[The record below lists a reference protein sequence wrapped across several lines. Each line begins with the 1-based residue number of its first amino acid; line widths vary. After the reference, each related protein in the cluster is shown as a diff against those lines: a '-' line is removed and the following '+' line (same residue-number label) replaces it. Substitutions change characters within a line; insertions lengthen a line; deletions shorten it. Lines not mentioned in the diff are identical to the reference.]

1 MSEADAEDIRRVLAI
16 CFRGESELD
25 AMDIERILSL
35 DMGWLKPDEAATSVQ
50 ALIASG
56 WLTGGQENLS
66 PVDDFSSSVTPL
78 GWYPRPQRLIHPVP
92 YRRRDTETSESIEEP
107 TIAEEV
113 AAQPAQTT
121 PIQLKEEA
129 NDPRAAT
136 TRRLMKYIARASGLD
151 SEEVQRRATRK
162 QRALVHVTGW
172 MALALVARDQGLD
185 MDSVIQALS

>member
-1 MSEADAEDIRRVLAI
+1 MTKADAEDIRRVLAI

-50 ALIASG
+50 ALIAKG

-92 YRRRDTETSESIEEP
+92 SRRGEASTSESMDEP
-107 TIAEEV
+107 QITDEI
-113 AAQPAQTT
+113 AAQPAKST
-121 PIQLKEEA
+121 PVQLKEEA

-185 MDSVIQALS
+185 MESVIQALS

>member
-1 MSEADAEDIRRVLAI
+1 MTEADAEDIRRVLAI

-92 YRRRDTETSESIEEP
+92 YKRAEASTSNSVDEP
-107 TIAEEV
+107 TTTDEV
-113 AAQPAQTT
+113 ATQPAKIT
-121 PIQLKEEA
+121 PVQLK
-129 NDPRAAT
+129 
-136 TRRLMKYIARASGLD
+136 K
-151 SEEVQRRATRK
+151 K
-162 QRALVHVTGW
+162 QTILVLQQPDV
-172 MALALVARDQGLD
+172 
-185 MDSVIQALS
+185 

>member
-1 MSEADAEDIRRVLAI
+1 MTEADTEDIRRVLAI

-35 DMGWLKPDEAATSVQ
+35 DMGWLKPDEAATAVQ
-50 ALIASG
+50 AMIKSG
-56 WLTGGQENLS
+56 WLKGGQENLS
-66 PVDDFSSSVTPL
+66 PVDDFSSSSTPL
-78 GWYPRPQRLIHPVP
+78 GWYPRPQRLMSPVQYTP
-92 YRRRDTETSESIEEP
+92 ALEQAPGTENESK
-107 TIAEEV
+107 TTEV
-113 AAQPAQTT
+113 VQSQQTPASVE
-121 PIQLKEEA
+121 LKEET

-136 TRRLMKYIARASGLD
+136 TRRLLKYIARASGLE

>member
-1 MSEADAEDIRRVLAI
+1 MTIADAEDIRRVLAI

-92 YRRRDTETSESIEEP
+92 YTRAEASKSDSEDEP
-107 TIAEEV
+107 QITEV
-113 AAQPAQTT
+113 AAQPAETT
-121 PIQLKEEA
+121 PVQLKEEA
-129 NDPRAAT
+129 NDPRAST

>member
-92 YRRRDTETSESIEEP
+92 YKRAETETSESIEEP
-107 TIAEEV
+107 TITEEV

>member
-1 MSEADAEDIRRVLAI
+1 MTQEDAEDIRRVLAI

-25 AMDIERILSL
+25 AMDVERILSL

-56 WLTGGQENLS
+56 WLTGGQVNLS

-92 YRRRDTETSESIEEP
+92 YKRAEASISEPIDEP
-107 TIAEEV
+107 TIADEV
-113 AAQPAQTT
+113 AAQAGKAT
-121 PIQLKEEA
+121 PVQLKEEA
-129 NDPRAAT
+129 NDPRSAT

>member
-1 MSEADAEDIRRVLAI
+1 MTEADTEDIRRVLAI

-35 DMGWLKPDEAATSVQ
+35 DMGWLKPDEAATAVQ
-50 ALIASG
+50 AMIKSG
-56 WLTGGQENLS
+56 WLKGGQESLS
-66 PVDDFSSSVTPL
+66 PVDDFSSSSTPL
-78 GWYPRPQRLIHPVP
+78 GWYPRPQRLIGPVQYSP
-92 YRRRDTETSESIEEP
+92 TPEQVSDTEDKP
-107 TIAEEV
+107 
-113 AAQPAQTT
+113 QTT
-121 PIQLKEEA
+121 EVVKPQQTHVSVELKEET

-136 TRRLMKYIARASGLD
+136 TRRLLKYIARASGLE

>member
-1 MSEADAEDIRRVLAI
+1 MTIADAEDIRRVLAI

-66 PVDDFSSSVTPL
+66 PIDDFSSSVTPL

-92 YRRRDTETSESIEEP
+92 YTRAEASTSDSEDWPQI
-107 TIAEEV
+107 TKV
-113 AAQPAQTT
+113 ATQPAETT
-121 PIQLKEEA
+121 PVQLKEEA

>member
-1 MSEADAEDIRRVLAI
+1 MTQEDAEDIRRVLAI

-56 WLTGGQENLS
+56 WLIGGQENLS
-66 PVDDFSSSVTPL
+66 PVDDFASSMTPL
-78 GWYPRPQRLIHPVP
+78 GWHPRPQRLIHPVA
-92 YRRRDTETSESIEEP
+92 YKHGEVATSDLEYEP
-107 TIAEEV
+107 TTTEEV
-113 AAQPAQTT
+113 AAQPAKATSV
-121 PIQLKEEA
+121 QLKEEA

-136 TRRLMKYIARASGLD
+136 TRRLMKYIARASGLEF
-151 SEEVQRRATRK
+151 EEVQRRATRK

>member
-1 MSEADAEDIRRVLAI
+1 MTKADAEDIRRVLAI
-16 CFRGESELD
+16 CFRGETELD

-56 WLTGGQENLS
+56 WLMGGQENLS

-78 GWYPRPQRLIHPVP
+78 GWYPRPQRLIHPTP
-92 YRRRDTETSESIEEP
+92 YKPMEKSTSEPDDAPLVTDAVATEP
-107 TIAEEV
+107 AT
-113 AAQPAQTT
+113 TT

>member
-1 MSEADAEDIRRVLAI
+1 MVD
-16 CFRGESELD
+16 
-25 AMDIERILSL
+25 
-35 DMGWLKPDEAATSVQ
+35 
-50 ALIASG
+50 
-56 WLTGGQENLS
+56 GGQENLS

-92 YRRRDTETSESIEEP
+92 YKRAEASTSDSVDEP
-107 TIAEEV
+107 TSTDEV
-113 AAQPAQTT
+113 AAQPAKTT
-121 PIQLKEEA
+121 PVQLKEEA

-172 MALALVARDQGLD
+172 MALHWSLEIRSRYGQCNTSTQLSTVFANFLCPCCQFKQDRKEDKCENKREEHCHCCNQTKVLD
-185 MDSVIQALS
+185 DWHR

>member
-1 MSEADAEDIRRVLAI
+1 MTEADAEDIRRVLAI

-35 DMGWLKPDEAATSVQ
+35 DMGWLKPDEAATAVQ
-50 ALIASG
+50 AMIKSG
-56 WLTGGQENLS
+56 WLEGGQECLS
-66 PVDDFSSSVTPL
+66 PVDDFSSSSTPL
-78 GWYPRPQRLIHPVP
+78 GWYPRPQRLMSPVQYNP
-92 YRRRDTETSESIEEP
+92 ASEQVSATEEE
-107 TIAEEV
+107 TKTTEV
-113 AAQPAQTT
+113 VKPQQT
-121 PIQLKEEA
+121 PVSVELKEET

-136 TRRLMKYIARASGLD
+136 TRRLLKYIARASGLE

>member
-1 MSEADAEDIRRVLAI
+1 MTEADAEDIRRVLAI

-66 PVDDFSSSVTPL
+66 PIDDFSSSVTTL

-92 YRRRDTETSESIEEP
+92 YTRAEASTSDSEDEP
-107 TIAEEV
+107 RITEV
-113 AAQPAQTT
+113 ATQPAETT
-121 PIQLKEEA
+121 PLQLKEEA

-162 QRALVHVTGW
+162 QRALVHLTGW

>member
-1 MSEADAEDIRRVLAI
+1 MTEADAEDIRRVLAI

-56 WLTGGQENLS
+56 WLTGGQENLA
-66 PVDDFSSSVTPL
+66 PIDDFSSSVTPL

-92 YRRRDTETSESIEEP
+92 YTRAEASTSDSEDEP
-107 TIAEEV
+107 RITEV
-113 AAQPAQTT
+113 AAQPAETT
-121 PIQLKEEA
+121 PVQLKEEA

>member
-1 MSEADAEDIRRVLAI
+1 MTKADAEDSRRVLAI

-66 PVDDFSSSVTPL
+66 PIDDFSSSVTPL

-92 YRRRDTETSESIEEP
+92 YTRAEASTLDLEDEP
-107 TIAEEV
+107 QTTEV
-113 AAQPAQTT
+113 AAQPAETT
-121 PIQLKEEA
+121 PVQLKEEA

>member
-1 MSEADAEDIRRVLAI
+1 MAEADAEDIRRILAI
-16 CFRGESELD
+16 CFRGEAELD

-92 YRRRDTETSESIEEP
+92 YTPAEASTPEANDEAETIEV
-107 TIAEEV
+107 V
-113 AAQPAQTT
+113 AAQPAKAT
-121 PIQLKEEA
+121 PIGLKEST

-136 TRRLMKYIARASGLD
+136 TRRLMKYIARTSGLD

-185 MDSVIQALS
+185 MESVIQALS